1 MWEPNIGKQRNI
13 FDTFTV
19 FTVYSSI
26 LLGYCFRLEWNS
38 CCGGFLINTKLQ
50 LSWNLMMWER
60 CRHLDTLL
68 IGHSGF
74 LRVKNIAIYFYFNI
88 DLMACGA
95 SYVAFGNLSFIS
107 KDSRML
113 LTQPRDYVDRQHRSK
128 TSQGLRQR
136 HPSPHHCHLQ
146 LQTFYFTINLS
157 LPHKK

>member
-1 MWEPNIGKQRNI
+1 MEVFYQHHQARTVLK
-13 FDTFTV
+13 FDDVGTLQAFGNLIAWTP
-19 FTVYSSI
+19 YS
-26 LLGYCFRLEWNS
+26 C
-38 CCGGFLINTKLQ
+38 
-50 LSWNLMMWER
+50 
-60 CRHLDTLL
+60 
-68 IGHSGF
+68 F
-74 LRVKNIAIYFYFNI
+74 LRVKNIAIHFYFKR

-95 SYVAFGNLSFIS
+95 SYIAFGNLSFI